1 MITRRTALA
10 AGLAAPFVARTR
22 AEAQGSTAAPTR
34 NETLLL
40 VQEYGPNSLDMQGIG
55 ASQPVNGV
63 ALNCY
68 DRLLRF
74 KPVPIPAGGGNTVA
88 MGELEG
94 ELAESWQVA
103 SDGMSCT
110 FTLREAK
117 FHSGRP
123 VTAKD
128 VKWSLDRA
136 VSIGGFAT
144 TQMNAGSLEKPEQ
157 FVALDDRTFRIDFV
171 RKDKMTMPDL
181 AVTIPFVFDS
191 ELAVRSGGGD
201 PWAKEW
207 LKNNVAGSGAF
218 KVESWKPGVET
229 IYVRNEAWASGA
241 LPTLRR
247 VIARDI
253 ASPSTR
259 RALIEKGDADIS
271 YGLPPKDFK
280 DLIDAGR
287 IKVVGVPIPNGVWS
301 LYLNTV
307 VGPFADVRLRQ
318 AVAWAMPYEKILQA
332 SLFGRGLDMSGGPAT
347 PKVAWPQPYPYR
359 TDSAKAKE
367 LVQAA
372 APRGLSTP
380 RHVEAGNAPV
390 AEPLGVLVKEAL
402 ASIGITVDIAKI
414 PGANFRGEI
423 AKKTNPMVLN
433 RFAGWLD
440 YPDYYLFWT
449 LHGNNSI
456 FNIASYQNPAL
467 DKLIDA
473 ARFASDKTVYD
484 RSVVDFVSLAARE
497 VPMVPIAQPTHDV
510 AMQKTI
516 GGYQFQPCR
525 EPDFR
530 YLTKGTAS

>member
-1 MITRRTALA
+1 MTITRRTAIA
-10 AGLAAPFVARTR
+10 AGLSLPFIARGGAAQ
-22 AEAQGSTAAPTR
+22 AQAVSR
-34 NETLLL
+34 SETLLL

-55 ASQPVNGV
+55 SSQPVNGV

-74 KPVPIPAGGGNTVA
+74 KPVPIPGGGGNTIA

-94 ELAESWQVA
+94 ELAESWQLA

-110 FTLREAK
+110 FKLRDAT
-117 FHSGRP
+117 FHSGRK

-157 FVALDDRTFRIDFV
+157 FVVVDDKTLRIDFI
-171 RKDKMTMPDL
+171 RKDKMTLPNL

-191 ELAVRSGGGD
+191 ELAIKNGGDD
-201 PWAKEW
+201 PWAKDY
-207 LKNNVAGSGAF
+207 LKNNIAGSGAY

-229 IYVRNEAWASGA
+229 IYVRNDAWTCGK
-241 LPTLRR
+241 LPSLRR
-247 VIARDI
+247 IIARDI

-259 RALIEKGDADIS
+259 RALIERGDADIS

-280 DLIDAGR
+280 DLADAG
-287 IKVVGVPIPNGVWS
+287 KVNVVGVPIPNGVWGC
-301 LYLNTV
+301 YLNTQ
-307 VGPFADVRLRQ
+307 VGPFKDVRLRQ
-318 AVAWAMPYEKILQA
+318 AVAWVMPYEKMLQA
-332 SLFGRGLDMSGGPAT
+332 SLFGRGVDMSGGPET
-347 PKVAWPQPYPYR
+347 PKVAWPQPFPYK
-359 TDSAKAKE
+359 TDVAKAKA
-367 LVQAA
+367 LVDAA
-372 APRGLSTP
+372 GGGFSTTLLFD
-380 RHVEAGNAPV
+380 AGNATV
-390 AEPLGVLVKEAL
+390 AEPMSVLIKEAL
-402 ASIGITVDIAKI
+402 ATIGINVEISKV

-423 AKKTNPMVLN
+423 QKKTNPMVLN

-449 LHGNNSI
+449 MHGNNSI
-456 FNIASYQNPAL
+456 FNIAAYQNPAL
-467 DKLIDA
+467 DKLVDE
-473 ARFASDKTVYD
+473 ARFTADKAVYD
-484 RSVVDFVSLAARE
+484 KSVVEFIKLVNVE

-510 AMQKTI
+510 AMQKSI

-530 YLTKGTAS
+530 YLTKG

>member
-10 AGLAAPFVARTR
+10 AGLSAPFVAR
-22 AEAQGSTAAPTR
+22 ASAQAPSR
-34 NETLLL
+34 SETLLL

-55 ASQPVNGV
+55 SSQPVNGV

-74 KPVPIPAGGGNTVA
+74 KPVPIPTGGGNTVS

-110 FTLREAK
+110 FKLRDAK

-144 TQMNAGSLEKPEQ
+144 TQMNAGSMENPEQ
-157 FVALDDRTFRIDFV
+157 FVALDDRTLRIDFI
-171 RKDKMTMPDL
+171 RKDKLTMPNL
-181 AVTIPFVFDS
+181 AVTIPFVFDA
-191 ELAVRSGGGD
+191 ELAVRNGGGD
-201 PWAKEW
+201 PWAKDW

-229 IYVRNEAWASGA
+229 IYARNDSWASGA
-241 LPTLRR
+241 MPTLRR

-280 DLIDAGR
+280 DLIDAGKV
-287 IKVVGVPIPNGVWS
+287 KVVGVPIPNGVWS
-301 LYLNTV
+301 LYLNTAT
-307 VGPFADVRLRQ
+307 GPFTDVRLRQ
-318 AVAWAMPYEKILQA
+318 AVAWAMPYEKMLQA
-332 SLFGRGLDMSGGPAT
+332 SLFGRGVGMSGGPDT

-359 TDSAKAKE
+359 TDPTKAKA
-367 LVQAA
+367 LVDAA
-372 APRGLSTP
+372 APGGLSTTLLFD
-380 RHVEAGNAPV
+380 AGTATV
-390 AEPLGVLVKEAL
+390 AEPMSVLIKEAL
-402 ASIGITVDIAKI
+402 AGIGVNVEISKI

-449 LHGNNSI
+449 LHGANSI

-473 ARFASDKTVYD
+473 ARFTTDKADYD
-484 RSVVDFVSLAARE
+484 RSVIEFVTLAERE

-510 AMQKTI
+510 AMQRTI

-530 YLTKGTAS
+530 YLTKGLPS